1 MEEGKTMKIKNFRVK
16 SSNFVL
22 RSESVTE
29 NWDRQYRNYYREANP
44 FDKKNKSRMTE
55 WKAIYSAFDIN
66 PTIYPKL
73 IDFGCG
79 DGHFPLN
86 FLKKGFK
93 VTGIDISSEA
103 LSIFKRRTL
112 KYKLSKN
119 VHTIQSGLYKPL
131 KNLEGKFDAGSMI
144 VTYQFISNKK
154 EEQKI
159 VFKNFIKLIKKNG
172 KVLIMEA
179 NPLNPL
185 FYFYYLFISRTNS
198 QQGFN
203 TKNSK
208 KEILIKLLEETGMS
222 NIKIYYHSFLPT
234 SFINNWSFIKNINKF
249 LCSIPGI
256 RNFSAF
262 YIITAIKK

>member
-1 MEEGKTMKIKNFRVK
+1 MKN
-16 SSNFVL
+16 
-22 RSESVTE
+22 ESVRE
-29 NWDRQYRNYYREANP
+29 NWDRQYKNYYRESNP
-44 FDKKNKSRMTE
+44 FDTKNKSRITE
-55 WKAIYSAFDIN
+55 WEAIYNAFDIDPILY
-66 PTIYPKL
+66 PTL

-79 DGHFPLN
+79 DGHFALN

-93 VTGIDISSEA
+93 VTGIDVSDEA
-103 LSIFKRRTL
+103 LYIFKKRIR

-119 VHTIQSGLYKPL
+119 VHTVQSGLYNPL
-131 KNLEGKFDAGSMI
+131 KELEGKFDAGYMI

-154 EEQKI
+154 EEQEE
-159 VFKNFIKLIKKNG
+159 VFRNFIKLIKKNG

-203 TKNSK
+203 TQNSK
-208 KEILIKLLEETGMS
+208 KEKLINLLKETGMG
-222 NIKIYYHSFLPT
+222 NIKIYYHSFFPT
-234 SFINNWSFIKNINKF
+234 SFINNWSFVKKINSF

-262 YIITAIKK
+262 YIITATK